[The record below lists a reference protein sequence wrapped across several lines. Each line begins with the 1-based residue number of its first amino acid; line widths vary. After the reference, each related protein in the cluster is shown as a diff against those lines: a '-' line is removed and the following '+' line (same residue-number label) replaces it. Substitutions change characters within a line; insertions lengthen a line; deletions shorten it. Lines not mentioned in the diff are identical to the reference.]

1 MLLNVHN
8 LNTKLGGLHI
18 LQDVD
23 LVVNKG
29 EIVVVVGANGSGKST
44 LMRTVAGLVK
54 PESGIIE
61 FDGKQIQNLPPFD
74 ISALGISLVPEGRG
88 LFQDMTVLENL
99 QMGAYLYRKDQE
111 RVKRN
116 LDWVF
121 ELFPVLEKYQDRKSS
136 TLSGG
141 EQQML
146 SIGRGL
152 MGEPRLLLLDEL
164 SLGLAQKVID
174 MLFKII
180 KQLNETG
187 MSILM
192 VEQNVRQALRVADR
206 GYVLE
211 NGRIVIEGTGQQL
224 LDNSHVQSAYL
235 GL

>member
-1 MLLNVHN
+1 MLLNVHK

-18 LQDVD
+18 LQDID
-23 LVVNKG
+23 LFVNKG

-44 LMRTVAGLVK
+44 LMRSIAGLVK

-61 FDGKQIQNLPPFD
+61 FEGKQIQNIPPYN
-74 ISALGISLVPEGRG
+74 ISAQGISLVPEGRR

-99 QMGAYLYRKDQE
+99 QMGAYLYRKDYA
-111 RVKRN
+111 RVKKN

-121 ELFPVLEKYQDRKSS
+121 ELFPVLKKYQNRKSS
-136 TLSGG
+136 TFSGG

-152 MGEPRLLLLDEL
+152 MSEPRLLMLDEL
-164 SLGLAQKVID
+164 SLGLAQKIID

-180 KQLNETG
+180 KQLNNSG

-192 VEQNVRQALRVADR
+192 VEQNVRQALKVADR

-211 NGRIVIEGTGQQL
+211 NGRIVIEGKGQEL
-224 LDNSHVQSAYL
+224 LDNRHVQSAYL

>member
-1 MLLNVHN
+1 
-8 LNTKLGGLHI
+8 
-18 LQDVD
+18 
-23 LVVNKG
+23 
-29 EIVVVVGANGSGKST
+29 
-44 LMRTVAGLVK
+44 
-54 PESGIIE
+54 
-61 FDGKQIQNLPPFD
+61 
-74 ISALGISLVPEGRG
+74 
-88 LFQDMTVLENL
+88 
-99 QMGAYLYRKDQE
+99 
-111 RVKRN
+111 
-116 LDWVF
+116 
-121 ELFPVLEKYQDRKSS
+121 
-136 TLSGG
+136 
-141 EQQML
+141 ML